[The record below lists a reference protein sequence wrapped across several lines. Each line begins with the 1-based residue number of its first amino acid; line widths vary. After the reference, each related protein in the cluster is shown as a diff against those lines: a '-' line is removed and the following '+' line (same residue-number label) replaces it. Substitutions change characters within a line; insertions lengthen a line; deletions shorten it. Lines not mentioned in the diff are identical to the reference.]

1 LIGSL
6 AKIRVGRVTI
16 NTHIFFIWPNKLHL
30 LFYRY
35 ILLSQT
41 LFFIFLACHCLILY
55 IKLPFHSQE
64 SNCLLFFLDRY
75 YSITK
80 QKLIYS
86 KMHDDIVIHDQLTG
100 WHLPVTDTQWFY
112 MRTLTSLTTYVTFVI
127 ITIPSFLPSWITT
140 GWHNHCHMWS
150 RNYLPFQSTWVHYRF
165 LLEFVLLNL

>member
-1 LIGSL
+1 MYVYILEPILSDQRTENTMAKRTMFYKTLHRKLTKDWATRTPVKTGSEL
-6 AKIRVGRVTI
+6 RCS
-16 NTHIFFIWPNKLHL
+16 FFIWPNKLHL

-35 ILLSQT
+35 ILLSQI

-100 WHLPVTDTQWFY
+100 WRLPVTDTQWFY
-112 MRTLTSLTTYVTFVI
+112 MRTLTSSCSTCGNGCVTQ
-127 ITIPSFLPSWITT
+127 W
-140 GWHNHCHMWS
+140 
-150 RNYLPFQSTWVHYRF
+150 
-165 LLEFVLLNL
+165 